1 MFVTGVLNSLQKVF
15 CKKSTDTS
23 GPPNLLK
30 IYFHCMLFPV
40 NFSKC
45 CRTANFQ
52 STRGRMFRDTK
63 LLYIARAL
71 FTLGS
76 LSQQNYQLIHNLRHW
91 HWKILVFFLY
101 ICLIFMNSLR
111 LTLEPR
117 RQPEGSYQVGFI
129 RPSVL
134 PPVPLSR
141 QFLGIASLAFSKF
154 LHDATNPYEIV
165 RDSRILWKKF
175 FSLKIWEN
183 GPNGSKMGQKQGF
196 LNLIETFGH

>member
-1 MFVTGVLNSLQKVF
+1 
-15 CKKSTDTS
+15 
-23 GPPNLLK
+23 
-30 IYFHCMLFPV
+30 MLFPV
-40 NFSKC
+40 TFSKYC
-45 CRTANFQ
+45 GTANFQ
-52 STRGRMFRDTK
+52 STRGRIFRDIK

-76 LSQQNYQLIHNLRHW
+76 LSQQNYQLLHNFRHW
-91 HWKILVFFLY
+91 HWKTLILFLY
-101 ICLIFMNSLR
+101 ICLIFMSSLM
-111 LTLEPR
+111 LILEPR
-117 RQPEGSYQVGFI
+117 RQPERSYKVGFV

-134 PPVPLSR
+134 PLVPLSR
-141 QFLGIASLAFSKF
+141 QFLGIVSLVFSKF

-183 GPNGSKMGQKQGF
+183 GPNGSKMGQKQSF

>member
-40 NFSKC
+40 TFSKC

-52 STRGRMFRDTK
+52 STRCRMFRDTK

-76 LSQQNYQLIHNLRHW
+76 LSQQNFQLLHNLRHW

-101 ICLIFMNSLR
+101 ICLIFMNSLM

-117 RQPEGSYQVGFI
+117 RQPEGSYQVGFV

-141 QFLGIASLAFSKF
+141 QFLGIVSLAFSKF

-165 RDSRILWKKF
+165 RDSRTVWKNFLAQKF
-175 FSLKIWEN
+175 
-183 GPNGSKMGQKQGF
+183 GKMDQMDQKWARNKVF
-196 LNLIETFGH
+196 